1 MRSIPLIV
9 CLSVDICLPFF
20 VIFLVLISTAKYVK
34 EKTYTLCG
42 TPLYIAP
49 EVVLNRGHDMGAD
62 HWSLACMIFEMI
74 CGATPFYKDGMDQ
87 LSLFRAVVKGQFKFP
102 KSRKEIFSE
111 KSKDLITRMLVV
123 DPHRRLGSLAGGEKD
138 IFRAAWFE
146 EINFDKLKRKEL
158 KAPWVPKIK
167 DPLDTSN
174 FENWDHLDD
183 KAKAKDPPISAKD
196 EEIFK
201 DF

>member
-1 MRSIPLIV
+1 VPV
-9 CLSVDICLPFF
+9 CPYVLTLFG
-20 VIFLVLISTAKYVK
+20 IFWFSISTAKYVK

-87 LSLFRAVVKGQFKFP
+87 LSLFRAVVKGRFKFP
-102 KSRKEIFSE
+102 RSRREIFSE
-111 KSKDLITRMLVV
+111 EFQGSYYSNAGRRSASATWDRWLVAKRISSV
-123 DPHRRLGSLAGGEKD
+123 PRGSRKLS
-138 IFRAAWFE
+138 
-146 EINFDKLKRKEL
+146 FDKLKRKEL
-158 KAPWVPKIK
+158 KAPWVPEIK

-174 FENWDHLDD
+174 FENSDHLDD

-196 EEIFK
+196 DEIFK